1 MKRPL
6 AERAF
11 RKEVPDVGCRTVISI
26 RFSATKVTVTIGV
39 GDVIVVV
46 EIPLPVANC
55 YLHGVKR

>member
-11 RKEVPDVGCRTVISI
+11 RKEVPDVGYGTVISI
-26 RFSATKVTVTIGV
+26 RFSATKITISIAM

-46 EIPLPVANC
+46 EIPLTVSLVADPS
-55 YLHGVKR
+55 KA